1 MQKNIKE
8 VAIVDLITIHTMCY
22 CILKW
27 N

>member
-1 MQKNIKE
+1 VQENIKE
-8 VAIVDLITIHTMCY
+8 VATVDLITIHTMCY